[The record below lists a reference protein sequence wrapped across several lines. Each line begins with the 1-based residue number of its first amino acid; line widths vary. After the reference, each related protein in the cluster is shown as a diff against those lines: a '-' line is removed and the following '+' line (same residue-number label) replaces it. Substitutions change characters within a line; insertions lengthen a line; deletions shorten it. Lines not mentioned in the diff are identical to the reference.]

1 MDTVVPLNLERE
13 TMSMNIAHSQQPI
26 ERNVAMEL
34 VRVTEAAA
42 LAAARY
48 LGRGDKN
55 LVDEAAVTAMR
66 HVLGHIRMD
75 GIVVIGEGEKDEA
88 PMLYVRERIGDG
100 STPQVDI
107 AVDPIDGTTLV
118 ARGLPGAIAVV
129 ALSERGTMHCP
140 EQFFYMNKIVT
151 GPEARDC
158 IDINATVA
166 ENLKNIAEAKKR
178 RVSEVTVVVL
188 DRPRHEQLLS
198 EIRAAGARVK
208 LISDGDV
215 AASIEAALPD
225 REIDALMGIG
235 GTPEGVLSAAA
246 IRCIGGGIQC
256 KAWPRDEAE
265 RKAAMN
271 AGVDVDRV
279 YRMEDLVDSDE
290 VFFAATGVSSGEFLK
305 GVRYFKGGAQTH
317 SVAMRSRS
325 GTVRWVDSW
334 HNFGRLDK
342 MSFFEPH

>member
-1 MDTVVPLNLERE
+1 MPLNLESE
-13 TMSMNIAHSQQPI
+13 AMSMNIADSQQVI
-26 ERNVAMEL
+26 ERNIAMEL

-55 LVDEAAVTAMR
+55 LVDQTAVAAMR
-66 HVLGHIRMD
+66 HVLGHVSMD
-75 GIVVIGEGEKDEA
+75 GIVVIGEGEKDQA
-88 PMLYVRERIGDG
+88 PMLYVDERIGDG

-107 AVDPIDGTTLV
+107 AVDPIDGTALV

-140 EQFFYMNKIVT
+140 TQFFYMNKIVT
-151 GPEARDC
+151 GPEAKDS
-158 IDINATVA
+158 IDINAPVA
-166 ENLKNIAEAKKR
+166 ENLRRIAAAKNRKISEIA
-178 RVSEVTVVVL
+178 VVVL

-215 AASIEAALPD
+215 AAAVEAALPD
-225 REIDALMGIG
+225 REIDVLMGIG
-235 GTPEGVLSAAA
+235 GVPEGVLSAAA
-246 IRCIGGGIQC
+246 IRCIGGGIQG
-256 KAWPRDEAE
+256 KAWARSEDE
-265 RKAAMN
+265 RKAAVA
-271 AGVDVDRV
+271 AGVDVDKV
-279 YRMEDLVDSDE
+279 YRTEDLVDSDQ
-290 VFFAATGVSSGEFLK
+290 VFFAATGVSTGELLK
-305 GVRYFKGGAQTH
+305 GVRYFRGGAQTH

-334 HNFGRLDK
+334 HNFGKLDK
-342 MSFFEPH
+342 LDFFETH